1 MDIKIAEGVAS
12 ALHKLDAEALREA
25 LNITAEDKEVDDKK
39 FFDFLQDKQGTLIKE
54 REKKGFDR
62 AKSTV
67 LSDLEKQI
75 RKEFSVDDAE
85 LQGVDL
91 VRHIADTTREAAEA
105 KGGKS
110 GKLTDDDVKKHPL
123 FIDLE
128 KAKKKEVE
136 DLKKDFDTKIKAKE
150 DEREYDKLLT
160 DIDSEADKIFSS
172 IGEAVLP
179 EDASIAAKHK
189 KRLLIDELRSFKFQ
203 KSENGDIVVLNADGT
218 RHEDKAGN
226 AKGFKDLV
234 SEIAKQNFQFKAGQE
249 RKLPGNGNPPP
260 GGNGGGKEKKY
271 TGNAPK
277 DASEYVGLLING
289 SITAE
294 QKQEIK
300 ETYGPQF
307 QN

>member
-39 FFDFLQDKQGTLIKE
+39 FFDFLQDKQGSLIKE

-136 DLKKDFDTKIKAKE
+136 DLKKDFDTKIKAKD
-150 DEREYDKLLT
+150 DERDYDRLLT
-160 DIDSEADKIFSS
+160 DIDSEAEKVFAS

-189 KRLLIDELRSFKFQ
+189 KRLLMDELRGFKFQ
-203 KSENGDIVVLNADGT
+203 KSENGDIIVLNADGT

-249 RKLPGNGNPPP
+249 RKLPGNGGGTPPA
-260 GGNGGGKEKKY
+260 NGGGKEKKY

-277 DASEYVGLLING
+277 DATEYVGLLING

>member
-75 RKEFSVDDAE
+75 RKEFSIDDAE

-128 KAKKKEVE
+128 KAKKKEVD
-136 DLKKDFDTKIKAKE
+136 DLKKDFDAKIKAKD
-150 DEREYDKLLT
+150 DERDYDRLLT
-160 DIDSEADKIFSS
+160 DIDSEAEKVFSS

-189 KRLLIDELRSFKFQ
+189 KRLLMDELRAFKFQ
-203 KSENGDIVVLNADGT
+203 KSENGDIIVLNADGT

-249 RKLPGNGNPPP
+249 RKLPGNGGGAPPP
-260 GGNGGGKEKKY
+260 GGGGKEKKY

-277 DASEYVGLLING
+277 DASEYVGLLTN
-289 SITAE
+289 SAITPE

-300 ETYGPQF
+300 EAYGPQF

>member
-39 FFDFLQDKQGTLIKE
+39 FFDFLQDKQGSLIKE

-128 KAKKKEVE
+128 KAKKKEVD
-136 DLKKDFDTKIKAKE
+136 DLKKDFDAKIKAKD
-150 DEREYDKLLT
+150 DERDYDRLLT
-160 DIDSEADKIFSS
+160 DIDSEAEKVFTS

-189 KRLLIDELRSFKFQ
+189 KRLLMDELRAFKFQ
-203 KSENGDIVVLNADGT
+203 KSENGDIIVLNADGT

-249 RKLPGNGNPPP
+249 RRAPGNG
-260 GGNGGGKEKKY
+260 GVATHANGGGKEKKY

-277 DASEYVGLLING
+277 DASEYVGLLTN
-289 SITAE
+289 SAITPE

>member
-203 KSENGDIVVLNADGT
+203 KSENGDIIVLNADGT

-234 SEIAKQNFQFKAGQE
+234 SDIAKQNFQFKAGQE